1 MEIISMRNVDWNN
14 KVKAI
19 LTIKTS
25 EGFEMK
31 NFKLVDGVNG
41 MFVSSPSLK
50 DSKVEGKYHDTIW
63 IPKELRDDLN
73 DKASKTYDPQLEAG
87 KVYPE
92 FEKKTELT
100 EEDIPF

>member
-1 MEIISMRNVDWNN
+1 MEIISMRNVDWGN

-25 EGFEMK
+25 EGFELK
-31 NFKLVDGVNG
+31 NFKLIDGAKG
-41 MFVSSPSLK
+41 FFVASPSLK
-50 DSKVEGKYHDTIW
+50 GKDEQYHDTIW

-73 DKASKTYDPQLEAG
+73 DKASKTYNPQLEAG

-92 FEKKTELT
+92 FEKKTTLI